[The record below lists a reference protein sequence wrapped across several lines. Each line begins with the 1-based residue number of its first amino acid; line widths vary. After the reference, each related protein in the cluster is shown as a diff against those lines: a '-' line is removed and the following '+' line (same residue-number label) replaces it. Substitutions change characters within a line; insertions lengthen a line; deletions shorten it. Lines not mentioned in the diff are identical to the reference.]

1 MEYQIGEFSLA
12 TRLSVKTLRFYHE
25 QGLLEPSYVDPDT
38 GYRTYND
45 ECLRR
50 AATILRLRELDFGL
64 KEIREILADCRDDQE
79 LARYLA
85 AKAEEVRGKIRSY
98 KRIERRLAELLA
110 GGPAEQPPA
119 ARREIQERSLE
130 DQLIAGLRFTGRYE
144 QIGEN
149 LGRLFRSCGRLAAG
163 KPFTLYWD
171 GEYKEDEADIEV
183 CVPVCRVVHGPR
195 VASRILAGGRAL
207 CLLHQGPYERIGEA
221 YRRLYEEAGRA
232 GIRLQVP
239 GREVYLRGPGL
250 ILAVN
255 PSRYLTEVQL
265 LRA

>member
-25 QGLLEPSYVDPDT
+25 EGLLEPSSVDPDT

-50 AATILRLRELDFGL
+50 AATIRRLRELDFGL
-64 KEIREILADCRDDQE
+64 KEIREILADCRDDRD
-79 LARYLA
+79 LARHLA

-98 KRIERRLAELLA
+98 RRIERRLAELLA
-110 GGPAEQPPA
+110 EGPTEHPSAVC
-119 ARREIQERSLE
+119 REIRERSLE

-144 QIGEN
+144 QIGES

-163 KPFTLYWD
+163 KPFTR
-171 GEYKEDEADIEV
+171 
-183 CVPVCRVVHGPR
+183 RVVNGPR

-250 ILAVN
+250 ILAGN
-255 PSRYLTEVQL
+255 PARYLTEVQL
-265 LRA
+265 LRS

>member
-25 QGLLEPSYVDPDT
+25 EDLLEPSYVDPDT

-50 AATILRLRELDFGL
+50 AASIRRLRELDFGL
-64 KEIREILADCRDDQE
+64 KEIREH
-79 LARYLA
+79 
-85 AKAEEVRGKIRSY
+85 
-98 KRIERRLAELLA
+98 RLAELLA
-110 GGPAEQPPA
+110 GGPAEHPSA

-130 DQLIAGLRFTGRYE
+130 DQLIAGLRSTGRYE

-149 LGRLFRSCGRLAAG
+149 LGRLFRSCGRLADG

-171 GEYKEDEADIEV
+171 GEYKEEEADIEV
-183 CVPVCRVVHGPR
+183 CVPVRRVVRGPR
-195 VASRILAGGRAL
+195 LASRILAGGRAL
-207 CLLHQGPYERIGEA
+207 YLLYQGPYERIGEA

-239 GREVYLRGPGL
+239 AREVYLRGPGL
-250 ILAVN
+250 IFGRQPL
-255 PSRYLTEVQL
+255 PLPD
-265 LRA
+265 

>member
-1 MEYQIGEFSLA
+1 MEYQIGEFSLTA
-12 TRLSVKTLRFYHE
+12 RLSVKTLRFYHE
-25 QGLLEPSYVDPDT
+25 EGLLEPSYVDPDT

-50 AATILRLRELDFGL
+50 AATIRRLRELDFGL
-64 KEIREILADCRDDQE
+64 KEIREILSDCADDRD
-79 LARYLA
+79 LARHLA

-98 KRIERRLAELLA
+98 RRIERRLAELLA
-110 GGPAEQPPA
+110 EGSAERSPASGQ
-119 ARREIQERSLE
+119 EIQERSLE
-130 DQLIAGLRFTGRYE
+130 DQLIAGLRFIGRYE

-149 LGRLFRSCGRLAAG
+149 LGRLFRSCGRLASG

-171 GEYKEDEADIEV
+171 GEYKEEDADIEV
-183 CVPVCRVVHGPR
+183 CVPVRRVVHGVR
-195 VASRILAGGRAL
+195 VESRILAGGHAL

-232 GIRLQVP
+232 GIRLRVP
-239 GREVYLRGPGL
+239 GREAYLRGPGL
-250 ILAVN
+250 ILSGS

-265 LRA
+265 LKA